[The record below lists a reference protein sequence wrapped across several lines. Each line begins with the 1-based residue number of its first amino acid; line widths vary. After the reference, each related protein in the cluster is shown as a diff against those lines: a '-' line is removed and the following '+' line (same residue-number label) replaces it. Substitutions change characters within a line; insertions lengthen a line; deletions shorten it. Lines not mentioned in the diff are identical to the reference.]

1 MLSTRNLS
9 PKPEAKLRLKL
20 PLLKSNQNN
29 SVTEK
34 MTIAILCDTIGNN
47 LRIK

>member
-29 SVTEK
+29 LVAEK

-47 LRIK
+47 LRIN